1 MKAVIMAGGFG
12 TRIQPLTSN
21 LPKPMIPLMN
31 LPIMLH
37 IVELLKSH
45 NITDMVMLLYHQP
58 NVIKNFFR
66 DGSDFDVKITY
77 ATPIEDLGTA
87 GAVKYAEKFLGERFL
102 LISGDL
108 LTDFNLRRI
117 IEFHEERKALATITL
132 TSVKDPLQFGVVITD
147 KEKRIT
153 QFLEKPGWGEV
164 ISDTINTG
172 IYVLEPEILK
182 FIPAME
188 NFDFSQDLFPLL
200 LKKHEA
206 LFGYT
211 AKGYWR
217 DIGNTDSY
225 REAHHDIIR
234 GKIEVRIDE
243 TRQDLAEKDLRI
255 GADVLMDDSVSIS
268 GTVVIG
274 DNSQLFGGA
283 QVKDSVIG
291 RNCAI
296 EAGVKLNRCIIW
308 DNVYVKKG
316 VKITDSVL
324 CNNVRVG
331 QGVVIE
337 AGVIIADDTSIGE
350 DAFIK
355 SDSKIWPRKIIEG
368 GSTVSGNVIWG
379 EKWKKSL
386 FEGTIIKGLTNVELT
401 PEFVAKLGCA
411 YGTSLPKGS
420 FVLAGRDA
428 SHSSRMLK
436 RSFLGGIL
444 SAGVNVKDLKMLPL
458 PIMRYKLKT
467 FGEVGGVHFR
477 QAMEDPASTE
487 IVFLDNDG
495 LDFSSSMGK
504 NIERFFFKENFRRAH
519 HREPGGITELPQV
532 VDFYREGFTRAIDQE
547 ALKKGNF
554 KVVIDFNHS
563 PAGQIL
569 PGILNDMGCEVIS
582 LNAYIDE
589 ERGSKKPEGK
599 PKSLQQLAKIVAS
612 LEAHA
617 GFWLGPTV
625 ETMILVDGEGKVY
638 DDAESLILM
647 VKLLLNAGNK
657 GVYVV
662 PVSAPSAVDLL
673 CQEKLST
680 VRRAKNSERAIIEA
694 ALSDE
699 IVMAC
704 TMDGRFAFPRFQSA
718 FDGMFAVAK
727 TIELLAVCNL
737 PLAAIL
743 PETPHRTF
751 LRARVACALE
761 MKGGIMRRMS
771 EDSMDKE
778 ASFIDGIKVHF
789 AEDWVLV
796 LPDQYQPNVQIVAE
810 AKEPKTAQRLLEE
823 YRIKLE
829 KWKKEQGNKAED
841 SEQYE

>member
-31 LPIMLH
+31 RPIMLH
-37 IVELLKSH
+37 IVELLKKH
-45 NITDMVMLLYHQP
+45 HITDLVMLLYHQP

-66 DGSDFDVKITY
+66 DGADFGVKITY
-77 ATPIEDLGTA
+77 VTPIEDLGTA
-87 GAVKYAEKFLGERFL
+87 GAVKYAEKFLDERFL
-102 LISGDL
+102 IISGDL
-108 LTDFNLRRI
+108 LTDFNLKKI
-117 IEFHEERKALATITL
+117 VDFHADRKALATITL

-147 KEKRIT
+147 KDKRIT

-172 IYVLEPEILK
+172 IYLLEPEIFK
-182 FIPAME
+182 YIPSGE

-200 LKKHEA
+200 LKNHEQ

-225 REAHHDIIR
+225 REAHHDIFR
-234 GKIEVRIDE
+234 GKVNIRIDE
-243 TRQDLAEKDLRI
+243 AKQDLVGKDLRV
-255 GADVLMDDSVSIS
+255 GADVRLDETVMID

-274 DNSQLFGGA
+274 DNSQVQGGV
-283 QVKDSVIG
+283 QIKDSVIG

-296 EAGVKLNRCIIW
+296 EAGVKLSRCVIW

-331 QGVVIE
+331 AGVVME
-337 AGVIIADDTSIGE
+337 EGVIVADDTSIGE
-350 DAFIK
+350 EAYIK
-355 SDSKIWPRKIIEG
+355 RDTKIWPRKVIEG
-368 GSTVSGNVIWG
+368 GSTVTGNVIWG

-444 SAGVNVKDLKMLPL
+444 SAGVNVRDLKMIPL
-458 PIMRYKLKT
+458 PVMRYKLKT
-467 FGEVGGVHFR
+467 FGELGGVHFR
-477 QAMEDPASTE
+477 QAMDDPASTD

-504 NIERFFFKENFRRAH
+504 NVERIFYKENFRRAH

-532 VDFYREGFTRAIDQE
+532 VDFYREGFTRTIDQS

-569 PGILNDMGCEVIS
+569 PAILNDMGCEVIS
-582 LNAYIDE
+582 LNAYIDQ
-589 ERGSKKPEGK
+589 ERGVKKAGEK
-599 PKSLQQLAKIVAS
+599 PRSLQQLSKIVAS
-612 LEAHA
+612 LEAQA
-617 GFWLGPTV
+617 GFWLDPTA
-625 ETMILVDGEGKVY
+625 EAMIIVDGTGRIY
-638 DDAESLILM
+638 DEAESLTLM
-647 VKLLLNAGNK
+647 VALLLKAGNK
-657 GVYVV
+657 GIIVV
-662 PVSAPSAVDLL
+662 PVSAPSAIELL
-673 CQEKLST
+673 AHEKRCT
-680 VRRAKNSERAIIEA
+680 VRRTKNSERAMIEA
-694 ALSDE
+694 ALSSE
-699 IVMAC
+699 VVMAGS
-704 TMDGRFAFPRFQSA
+704 MDGRFAFPHFQAA
-718 FDGMFAVAK
+718 FDGMFAIAK
-727 TIELLAVCNL
+727 TMELLAACDA
-737 PLAAIL
+737 PLAGIL
-743 PETPHRTF
+743 EETPRRAF
-751 LRARVACALE
+751 LQTRVTCPLE
-761 MKGGIMRRMS
+761 MKGGIMRKMS
-771 EDSMDKE
+771 EDSLDKE

-789 AEDWVLV
+789 GEDWMLV

-810 AKEPKTAQRLLEE
+810 AKELKVAQRLLDEC
-823 YRIKLE
+823 RKKVE
-829 KWKKEQGNKAED
+829 KWKKELA
-841 SEQYE
+841 